1 MARDPKADPY
11 YNPEFSPEVNEVT
24 NDFVYKKT
32 GKQTTGDAIIVR
44 PRGGSFDVLLI
55 ERKRGPHQGGLALPG
70 GFKEGADSVEDFVAR
85 EALEE
90 TGLTNK
96 DIKETIDLP
105 TKTDRFDWDV
115 RFADGVD
122 VSGKIFMVDDS
133 FIPKAGDDAVS
144 AKFVPV
150 EDIAS
155 GKVDIA
161 FLHSEW
167 IYDTSQKLDSN
178 YSGTSELQ
186 EIVAKDRKRNI
197 DFMREINTKRA
208 IDNKPLMPIDQSTPV
223 RDAAKEKFVQNY
235 IANNQDIDPKLANER
250 ALTEFDTRYS
260 FEIDQAQGTFN
271 AGKIEAGTMNY
282 APTEGFYGGEQRHSA
297 KVPTPPEYKNELDL
311 YNAIEAKNN
320 IPKGSISKVGLAL
333 DPIAEGLEFALK
345 GAGMG
350 AIAQWW
356 VKAEAANFLAGLIR
370 GAGAASGVAQLG
382 QSQALMGEEF
392 TADADAI
399 KNAFAQN
406 LGNQMKLSPS
416 LWMENKYAESDLG
429 KGETPSEQAFG
440 WVKNMFG
447 ASQ

>member
-197 DFMREINTKRA
+197 DFMQEINTKRA
-208 IDNKPLMPIDQSTPV
+208 IDNKPLMPIDKSTPV

-345 GAGMG
+345 GVGLG
-350 AIAQWW
+350 SIAQWW

-370 GAGAASGVAQLG
+370 GGGAASGIAQLG

-416 LWMENKYAESDLG
+416 LWLENKYAESNLG
-429 KGETPSEQAFG
+429 KGETPTEQG
-440 WVKNMFG
+440 YNWEKMH
-447 ASQ
+447 

>member
-1 MARDPKADPY
+1 MARDPKEDPY

-197 DFMREINTKRA
+197 DFMQEINTKRA
-208 IDNKPLMPIDQSTPV
+208 IDSKPLMPIDESTPV

-271 AGKIEAGTMNY
+271 AGKIEAGTYNDIDYTKVANKYNVDPKQLGGLLGRLGAGALDPVSEALEVALGKIGLGKVAKGWVQGEVLNLMAGALRGLAQGSGEYLAQTTGPAVMNLSAGKQVVQGSE
-282 APTEGFYGGEQRHSA
+282 APGIDALISGLEGFADQMEYSPSYIIDEKVKEKTGKYGGEHLRA
-297 KVPTPPEYKNELDL
+297 
-311 YNAIEAKNN
+311 
-320 IPKGSISKVGLAL
+320 
-333 DPIAEGLEFALK
+333 
-345 GAGMG
+345 
-350 AIAQWW
+350 
-356 VKAEAANFLAGLIR
+356 
-370 GAGAASGVAQLG
+370 AASR
-382 QSQALMGEEF
+382 
-392 TADADAI
+392 
-399 KNAFAQN
+399 
-406 LGNQMKLSPS
+406 
-416 LWMENKYAESDLG
+416 LG
-429 KGETPSEQAFG
+429 KTIT
-440 WVKNMFG
+440 K
-447 ASQ
+447 